1 MIAGDDQTLE
11 LLQRWHR
18 GDQDA
23 LKELLRR
30 DLPWIRDRLHRRL
43 GDLLRQRGD
52 TEDYLH
58 EVVLEV
64 MRYTP
69 QFLVSSGD
77 TFRRLLTQIT
87 ENMLR
92 DKHDFFSRRRRS
104 VAKEQP
110 LPDSAVLC
118 LDARA
123 RSATSPSQ
131 GAVRNEEEA
140 WVRFALDLL
149 VPEDRSVIVLRE
161 YERMPFGE
169 IGAKLGIAENTARMR
184 FQRALGRLA
193 DKVAALRRG
202 EA

>member
-1 MIAGDDQTLE
+1 MLADDDQTLA
-11 LLQRWHR
+11 LLQRWHQ
-18 GDQDA
+18 GEQAA

-30 DLPWIRDRLHRRL
+30 DLPWIRARLHHRL

-58 EVVLEV
+58 DVVLEV

-69 QFLVSSGD
+69 HFLVSSGD

-87 ENMLR
+87 ENLLR
-92 DKHDFFSRRRRS
+92 DKHDFFARHRRAAAR
-104 VAKEQP
+104 EQP
-110 LPDSAVLC
+110 LPDSTVLC

-131 GAVRNEEEA
+131 GAARNEEEA

-149 VPEDRSVIVLRE
+149 APEERQVIVLRE
-161 YERMPFGE
+161 YEKRSFADV
-169 IGAKLGIAENTARMR
+169 GAELGIAENAARMR
-184 FQRALGRLA
+184 FQRALTKLA
-193 DKVAALRRG
+193 DRVAALRRG
-202 EA
+202 EV

>member
-1 MIAGDDQTLE
+1 MIAGEDHTLE

-18 GDQDA
+18 GEQDA

-30 DLPWIRDRLHRRL
+30 DLPWIRDRLHQRL
-43 GDLLRQRGD
+43 GGLLRQRGD

-69 QFLVSSGD
+69 HFLVSTGD

-92 DKHDFFSRRRRS
+92 DKHDYFLRHRRDAAR
-104 VAKEQP
+104 EQS

-131 GAVRNEEEA
+131 GAERSEEEA
-140 WVRFALDLL
+140 WLRLALELL
-149 VPEDRSVIVLRE
+149 SPEDRLVIVLRE
-161 YERMPFGE
+161 YERLAFADV
-169 IGAKLGIAENTARMR
+169 GARLGIQENAARMR
-184 FQRALGRLA
+184 FQRGLARLA

-202 EA
+202 EV

>member
-1 MIAGDDQTLE
+1 MIAGEDQTLE

-18 GDQDA
+18 GEQEA

-43 GDLLRQRGD
+43 GDVLRQRGD

-69 QFLVSSGD
+69 HFLVSTGD

-92 DKHDFFSRRRRS
+92 DKHDFFARRRRA

-110 LPDSAVLC
+110 LPDSTVLC

-123 RSATSPSQ
+123 RTMTSPSQ
-131 GAVRNEEEA
+131 GASRSEEEA
-140 WVRFALDLL
+140 WLRLALDLL
-149 VPEDRSVIVLRE
+149 TPEDRTVIVLRE
-161 YERMPFGE
+161 YERMAFAD
-169 IGAKLGIAENTARMR
+169 IGAKLQIAENAARMR
-184 FQRALGRLA
+184 FQRGLARLA